1 MKTCNKKYK
10 SNPLES
16 DSVKKMKSKD
26 WHVKDFDINSGSF
39 DDLKRLVYYDLET
52 FADEEE
58 EKLKEKERL
67 ESEQKDKEHI
77 IELKKLK
84 IAEKEL
90 DIDSDQQFLRGLRP
104 FFLILA
110 SFLVMAILFILF
122 KHFHQNIN
130 RNRDRPERRR
140 TRRRSDQESFN
151 TSIM

>member
-1 MKTCNKKYK
+1 
-10 SNPLES
+10 
-16 DSVKKMKSKD
+16 MKSKD

-58 EKLKEKERL
+58 EKL

-90 DIDSDQQFLRGLRP
+90 DIDSDQQFLRGLLP

-110 SFLVMAILFILF
+110 SFLVMAVLFMLF
-122 KHFHQNIN
+122 KYFKQNTN
-130 RNRDRPERRR
+130 RNRDCPERRR
-140 TRRRSDQESFN
+140 TRRRYDQESSN